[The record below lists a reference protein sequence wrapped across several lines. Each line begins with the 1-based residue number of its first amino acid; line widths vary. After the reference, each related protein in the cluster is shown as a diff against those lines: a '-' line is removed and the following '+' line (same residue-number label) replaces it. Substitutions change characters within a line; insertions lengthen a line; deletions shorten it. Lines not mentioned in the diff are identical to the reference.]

1 MSRKTFSLSFLICG
15 KMVLS
20 TLKQH
25 KLQAFLTNLY
35 FHPNN
40 YKQKTLWISGL
51 SKAEQV
57 KSI

>member
-1 MSRKTFSLSFLICG
+1 
-15 KMVLS
+15 MVLS